1 MIGNLIATLFLS
13 RDVAHREHLK
23 TTSYAAHMALGD
35 FYDEVVDLADSLA
48 EAYQGRFGIIENIP
62 YLSDTMQGD
71 ITDKLAAYLKVVEHI
86 RYEAVGKE
94 ESALQNIVDEV
105 VALFLSTLYKLRRF
119 K

>member
-35 FYDEVVDLADSLA
+35 FYDAVVDLADSLA
-48 EAYQGRFGIIENIP
+48 ETYQGRHGVIDIPFLTAENGKAIDEQ
-62 YLSDTMQGD
+62 LESH
-71 ITDKLAAYLKVVEHI
+71 LNAVEYMRAGAI
-86 RYEAVGKE
+86 GED
-94 ESALQNIVDEV
+94 STLQNIVDEIV
-105 VALFLSTLYKLRRF
+105 GLYLQTLYKLRRF